1 MSWFTGGMLY
11 VMIWWLVLFT
21 VLPWRAHPPAKPEEG
36 HADSAPANPMMVRKA
51 LATTA
56 ISAVVWAG
64 CYFLITSDLLTFRG
78 AISGG

>member
-1 MSWFTGGMLY
+1 MTWFTGGMLY
-11 VMIWWLVLFT
+11 LLIWWLVLFT
-21 VLPWRAHPPAKPEEG
+21 VLPWRAHPPAEPETG

-56 ISAVVWAG
+56 ISAVVWVG
-64 CYFLITSDLLTFRG
+64 CYFLITSDLITFRG